1 MIPKFDSLCD
11 PAKLYIS
18 LVLISVV
25 FSLYNS
31 LQVMSAI
38 VQVLFALFWTFV
50 LNWICQKGYKGVSWF
65 LVLLPF
71 ILMVLVYLGIMTN
84 AKMK

>member
-1 MIPKFDSLCD
+1 MIPKFDLLCD

-25 FSLYNS
+25 FSLYNG

-84 AKMK
+84 AKM

>member
-25 FSLYNS
+25 FSLYNG

-84 AKMK
+84 AKM

>member
-25 FSLYNS
+25 FSLYNG

-84 AKMK
+84 GKM

>member
-1 MIPKFDSLCD
+1 MIPKFESLCD

-25 FSLYNS
+25 FSLYNG